1 MNNLYQTGTKTY
13 AMRKSKTYDKGR
25 VCKKKGCDKTLSMYN
40 KKEWVITMLLSAM
53 VGTEVGLHPK
63 TRKARYEQKVISI
76 YTLWFRKA
84 RQKRNSNQKDW
95 LQNV

>member
-1 MNNLYQTGTKTY
+1 
-13 AMRKSKTYDKGR
+13 
-25 VCKKKGCDKTLSMYN
+25 
-40 KKEWVITMLLSAM
+40 M
-53 VGTEVGLHPK
+53 VGTEVGLHPR